1 MLLDGHV
8 RHALLLQGPNG
19 PFFARLGRALRA
31 RGARVTK
38 VNFHPGDSLFYR
50 GDGVLHW
57 RRPMAEWGA
66 FVRDL
71 ITREGIDAVY
81 LFGDCRPMHR
91 DAVAACRDLGVPVFV
106 FEEGYLRP
114 DYITCERGGVNGNSS
129 LPRDPDFYRRAA
141 ASLPELAPVQPVG
154 QSFGHTAA
162 WTILN
167 AWAVTLFGW
176 RYPHYR
182 HHRDVNAVRQCA
194 AWVRGFA
201 RKLWYKTREEPLLD
215 RLAGEWAG
223 RYFFVPLQVHCDAQI
238 SHSPFASV
246 EAFIEKVVA
255 SFAAHAP
262 ANTLLCLKH
271 HPHDRPYRDY
281 GRFLRDLGQRH
292 GVADRLVYV
301 HDLHLPTILRH
312 ARGTIAINS
321 TVGLSS
327 IHHDTPV
334 IALGTAIYD
343 LPGLTYQGELAA
355 FFRDPGTVDR
365 ELYAAFFEYLRA
377 TTQINGSFYKRLAGQ
392 AADAG
397 LRLPEAAAGGEDARW
412 TRPIKESA

>member
-1 MLLDGHV
+1 MLPGSS

-19 PFFARLGRALRA
+19 PFFARLGRLLRA

-50 GDGVLHW
+50 GPDVIHW
-57 RRPMAEWGA
+57 RRPMSEWPA

-71 ITREGIDAVY
+71 IRREGIDAVY

-91 DAVAACRDLGVPVFV
+91 AAVAACRELEVPVHV

-141 ASLPELAPVQPVG
+141 AALPELPPIESVG
-154 QSFGHTAA
+154 PSFFTFAV

-182 HHRDVNAVRQCA
+182 HHRDVNAVRQGVL
-194 AWVRGFA
+194 WVRGFF
-201 RKLWYKTREEPLLD
+201 RKLWYKNREEPLLD
-215 RLAGEWAG
+215 RLAGEWSG
-223 RYFFVPLQVHCDAQI
+223 RYYFVPLQVHCDAQV
-238 SHSPFASV
+238 SHSRFPSV
-246 EAFIEKVVA
+246 DSFIEHVVA
-255 SFAAHAP
+255 AFAAHAP
-262 ANTLLCLKH
+262 EDTLLCLKH
-271 HPHDRPYRDY
+271 HPHDRAYRDY
-281 GRFLRDLGQRH
+281 TRLLRRLEQQHGLDGRI
-292 GVADRLVYV
+292 VYV

-312 ARGTIAINS
+312 ARGTIAMNS

-327 IHHDTPV
+327 LYHDTPV
-334 IALGTAIYD
+334 ICLGTAIYD
-343 LPGLTYQGELAA
+343 LPGLTYQGELPD
-355 FFRDPGTVDR
+355 FFRNPGTIDR
-365 ELYAAFFEYLRA
+365 ALMDAFVHYLRA
-377 TTQINGSFYKRLAGQ
+377 TNQINGSFYKRLPGRTAT
-392 AADAG
+392 AG
-397 LRLPEAAAGGEDARW
+397 LHLPEPAPHEREDRW
-412 TRPIKESA
+412 TSPLEESA